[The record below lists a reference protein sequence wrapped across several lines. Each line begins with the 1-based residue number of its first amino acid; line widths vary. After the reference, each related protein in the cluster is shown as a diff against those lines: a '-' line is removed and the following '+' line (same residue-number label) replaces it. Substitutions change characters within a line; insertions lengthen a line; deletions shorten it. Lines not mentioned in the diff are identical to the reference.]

1 MRLPALLHDAV
12 GVTIAAS
19 EIISF
24 PAARQIAD
32 ILKEAMKQEFNGAV
46 EPVMWPDNTRP
57 TSSGQESLCLTYFL
71 HPDDLELNEPSCI
84 EVFGDL
90 NVEALQKAFNQ
101 LLQRHEVL
109 RCGFKRENG
118 VIVSFLD
125 PTATTVPMTILKEPI
140 ASDEEIKALLTK
152 AMRYQFDLA
161 SPPYMRVTVSPVG
174 PRRHIVMFVMHH
186 IAMDGWS
193 LAPIWI
199 DVMAFYKA
207 IVTGNPPQVRDLR
220 VQYSDFA
227 AWERKQ
233 LEPGTEK
240 YEKMALYW
248 KKQLQ
253 HATPVVQLPEDY
265 ARQVHPTEHLPLVD
279 GNAVI
284 SIGQLDALKELASSL
299 KVSLYALC
307 LAAFRLMLCE
317 FGATDDVLIAS
328 SFSMRPPGTENLVGY
343 FLRML
348 LLRNRL
354 EESDSFS
361 TLVVRE
367 MSTLTAA
374 IEHSILPLQEVL
386 KVSNLPRAPGRT
398 PSWQAAI
405 TWDEHEW
412 MDPSAA
418 LGEDSPLDMAP
429 YINFDLA
436 DAPTDVILG
445 LEPSPEGLKLRLGCD
460 GNLFKQETSLNGM
473 K

>member
-1 MRLPALLHDAV
+1 
-12 GVTIAAS
+12 
-19 EIISF
+19 
-24 PAARQIAD
+24 
-32 ILKEAMKQEFNGAV
+32 
-46 EPVMWPDNTRP
+46 
-57 TSSGQESLCLTYFL
+57 
-71 HPDDLELNEPSCI
+71 
-84 EVFGDL
+84 
-90 NVEALQKAFNQ
+90 
-101 LLQRHEVL
+101 
-109 RCGFKRENG
+109 
-118 VIVSFLD
+118 
-125 PTATTVPMTILKEPI
+125 
-140 ASDEEIKALLTK
+140 
-152 AMRYQFDLA
+152 
-161 SPPYMRVTVSPVG
+161 
-174 PRRHIVMFVMHH
+174 
-186 IAMDGWS
+186 
-193 LAPIWI
+193 
-199 DVMAFYKA
+199 
-207 IVTGNPPQVRDLR
+207 
-220 VQYSDFA
+220 
-227 AWERKQ
+227 
-233 LEPGTEK
+233 
-240 YEKMALYW
+240 
-248 KKQLQ
+248 
-253 HATPVVQLPEDY
+253 
-265 ARQVHPTEHLPLVD
+265 
-279 GNAVI
+279 
-284 SIGQLDALKELASSL
+284 
-299 KVSLYALC
+299 
-307 LAAFRLMLCE
+307 MLCE

-460 GNLFKQETSLNGM
+460 GNLFKQETVDRMFKRLVQIFENAAAAPYQLLKSTQLLAESERDEVARFSIGPEHVDDWPP
-473 K
+473 